1 MAMTRAIRIPAT
13 AVLAACML
21 LCCKGHKAGL
31 DGSVDVAGE
40 SDLVE
45 DPDVAGPDVPDVG
58 HEADVVEEDGDDPST
73 DVLAEPDNPCVTP
86 DADEDVIVDA
96 DEDLVDEPDADDAES
111 DLTGEPDADDAGD
124 DLSVEPDVEEDVV
137 DDAEADLPGEPDACD
152 ATSEDGTCLFTCG
165 DVLRDPR
172 DGQTYAT
179 VLIGTQCWM
188 AENLNVG
195 TMLPIS
201 TSETDNG
208 VIEKHCYDDDPA
220 NCTAKGALY
229 RWNEMMDYGP
239 SDAGNPST
247 TQGIC
252 PPGWH
257 VPSDEEFKV
266 LEMYVGMTRTEADMV
281 NAWRGVG
288 AGTALKPGGS
298 SGYDAL
304 MSGRF
309 TGGVYELI
317 DLYEY
322 MYTSTEW
329 GSLAWRRCLGA
340 SAATVGRWNTFPKSW
355 ALSVRCVLN

>member
-1 MAMTRAIRIPAT
+1 MLTAIRIPAT
-13 AVLAACML
+13 VVLAACVL
-21 LCCKGHKAGL
+21 LSCKGHGVGL
-31 DGSVDVAGE
+31 DGSVDVADAN
-40 SDLVE
+40 DLLQ
-45 DPDVAGPDVPDVG
+45 DPDVTVPDAPDVAT
-58 HEADVVEEDGDDPST
+58 EADVVEMDAGDPAT
-73 DVLAEPDNPCVTP
+73 DVLVEPDNPCVTP
-86 DADEDVIVDA
+86 DADEDLLDDTGEDPA
-96 DEDLVDEPDADDAES
+96 DDLVDD
-111 DLTGEPDADDAGD
+111 T
-124 DLSVEPDVEEDVV
+124 SVEPDAEEDVA
-137 DDAEADLPGEPDACD
+137 DDTESDLPGEPDACD
-152 ATSEDGTCLFTCG
+152 AASEDGTCIFTCG

-201 TSETDNG
+201 TPETDNG

-220 NCTAKGALY
+220 NCLAKGALY
-229 RWNEMMDYGP
+229 RWDEMMDYGP

-247 TQGIC
+247 TRGIC

-266 LEMYVGMTRTEADMV
+266 LEMFAGMTRTEADMV

-288 AGTALKPGGS
+288 AGTALKVGGS
-298 SGYDAL
+298 TGYDAL

-355 ALSVRCVLN
+355 ALSVRCVLD